1 MTSMPVSSATRD
13 LCRPFLPPG
22 EEIRYVFPG
31 TAVPPFS
38 GMFNVIVAITA
49 TRVTVL
55 ACSWFSRDRPGSVW
69 ARYPRAIELGPL
81 EYSPGPVVN
90 IGNLALEID
99 EEYVAVIRA
108 ADAELSRDGFMPP
121 DPLPD
126 L

>member
-1 MTSMPVSSATRD
+1 MPVSSATRD

-22 EEIRYVFPG
+22 EEIRYVFPA
-31 TAVPPFS
+31 TAIPPFS

-55 ACSWFSRDRPGSVW
+55 ACTWFSRDRPGSVW

-81 EYSPGPVVN
+81 EQSPGPVIN

-99 EEYVAVIRA
+99 EEYIPVVRA
-108 ADAELSRDGFMPP
+108 ADAEVKPGDFMPP